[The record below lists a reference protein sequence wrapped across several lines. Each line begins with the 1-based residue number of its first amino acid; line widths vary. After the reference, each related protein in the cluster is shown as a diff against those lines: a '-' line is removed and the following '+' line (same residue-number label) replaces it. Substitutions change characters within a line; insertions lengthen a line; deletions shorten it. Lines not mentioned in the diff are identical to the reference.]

1 MTTTPRFIV
10 RTSLALVIALAGA
23 STALI
28 AADPTDEAAQVALEA
43 VGKRLGVSPAMLEV
57 AAVGTAYYPN
67 LALSVQSFKIAD
79 SKGQLYAIAVDAK
92 LNPLDPQALAASE
105 REQRIRQFG
114 ALDPALAERI
124 AAGGKEA
131 IAVVIWV
138 RDT

>member
-1 MTTTPRFIV
+1 
-10 RTSLALVIALAGA
+10 
-23 STALI
+23 
-28 AADPTDEAAQVALEA
+28 
-43 VGKRLGVSPAMLEV
+43 
-57 AAVGTAYYPN
+57 N

-138 RDT
+138 RDTTERRWDRPKARGDSLAPEQIDGIYAG